1 MNNWYRRSLSVP
13 TDNEKRGNPLFA
25 NTAKVKPQVPQEV
38 EPVPP
43 EKETRKRSEPVE
55 EVLPSSQVRHRE
67 VREIPFEEA
76 YKRETVYFDK
86 ELKKK
91 FDSLARERRKSK
103 TELVN
108 EAIADLIKKYSSR

>member
-1 MNNWYRRSLSVP
+1 MP

-25 NTAKVKPQVPQEV
+25 NTAKVKPQTKQEAELV
-38 EPVPP
+38 LPP
-43 EKETRKRSEPVE
+43 EKETRQRSEPEPVE
-55 EVLPSSQVRHRE
+55 EILPSSQVRHRE

>member
-1 MNNWYRRSLSVP
+1 MP

-25 NTAKVKPQVPQEV
+25 NTAKVKPQPTQEV
-38 EPVPP
+38 EPVTPVEKDTRR
-43 EKETRKRSEPVE
+43 EKEPEQVE
-55 EVLPSSQVRHRE
+55 EILPSSQVRHRE
-67 VREIPFEEA
+67 VREVPFEEA

-91 FDSLARERRKSK
+91 FDNLARDKRKSK

-108 EAIADLIKKYSSR
+108 EAIADLIKKYA

>member
-1 MNNWYRRSLSVP
+1 MP
-13 TDNEKRGNPLFA
+13 TDNDKRGNPLFA
-25 NTAKVKPQVPQEV
+25 NTAKTKPQPKQEP
-38 EPVPP
+38 EPSPLS
-43 EKETRKRSEPVE
+43 EKEGEPE
-55 EVLPSSQVRHRE
+55 AIEDILPSSQVRHRE

-91 FDSLARERRKSK
+91 FDSLAKNRRKSK

-108 EAIADLIKKYSSR
+108 EAIADLIKKYTSN